1 MNISKVPKWAMLAM
15 QAKGVSMS
23 NEIANNASFIF
34 AGKKPKFLNLVYI
47 SCEGDIQKLPE
58 DVRTAVSLEPGGA
71 IRVESR
77 EYANGELIPLPAYI
91 AWEKEDKDKER
102 CPHGWNLWNKAN
114 ASAQLSEGFLE
125 EVDGKLRQTKIVP
138 LKAQL
143 FTGEIP
149 EIFLEM
155 PRFDGQVTVENG
167 NLFIKTPWGISNC
180 KAGNGFAIVYGL
192 GNDAE
197 KPKFFGM
204 LDGNI
209 LTVGTASFEDYYH
222 VTEDGKVIETLRE
235 YFESLH

>member
-1 MNISKVPKWAMLAM
+1 MLAM
-15 QAKGVSMS
+15 QAKGVSMNNMTS
-23 NEIANNASFIF
+23 NTPASFVF
-34 AGKKPKFLNLVYI
+34 AGKKPKFLNLVHI
-47 SCEGDIQKLPE
+47 SCEEDVQKLPE
-58 DVRTAVSLEPGGA
+58 DVRAAVALESGA

-77 EYANGELIPLPAYI
+77 EYAEGELIPLPAYI

-114 ASAQLSEGFLE
+114 ASAQLSEGILE
-125 EVDGKLRQTKIVP
+125 EVNGKFRQTKIVP

-167 NLFIKTPWGISNC
+167 NLFIETPWGISDC

-192 GNDAE
+192 GNDPE

-222 VTEDGKVIETLRE
+222 VTEDGVVIETLRE
-235 YFESLH
+235 YFENLH